1 MNIENQALYAANQ
14 TLHTILVVDDDADIQ
29 KLICMRLNAAGYQTL
44 TAYNGLEALNVIE
57 QQQPALVLSDL
68 RMPDMD
74 GMALLEAIRRKHV
87 TMPVIMLT
95 AHGSIPDAVKATQQ
109 GAFGFLTK
117 PFESQHLLQQVASA
131 LRLSGATQNQPSQDD
146 TWRSQILT
154 RSTEMEN
161 MLRQAKLVAMTDASV
176 FIQGES
182 GSGKELLARAIH
194 TASAR
199 AAKPFVA
206 INCGAIPENLLESEL
221 FGHAKGAFTGA
232 VKAHAGL
239 FQSAHG
245 GTLFL
250 DEIGDMPASLQVKVL
265 RALQER
271 LIRAVGSTQD
281 VPIDVRL
288 ISATH
293 RDLHEEMREGRFRE
307 DLFYRINVVT
317 LNIPPLSQRRE
328 DISLLAK
335 HFVDIF
341 NKKYRKTVQGF
352 APDALEMLISASWP
366 GNIRQLQ
373 NVIEQTVVLATAP
386 LIPLA
391 LVQRALRD
399 DGNSMMAFDTARMQF
414 EHQYL
419 SNLLK
424 TTQGNVALAAKIA
437 KRNRT
442 EFYSLLKRHKIDPK
456 SFQLPLE

>member
-1 MNIENQALYAANQ
+1 MNIATHAS
-14 TLHTILVVDDDADIQ
+14 ILVVDDDTDIQ
-29 KLICMRLNAAGYQTL
+29 KLICMRLNAAGYKTVSAQ
-44 TAYNGLEALNVIE
+44 NGLEALALIE
-57 QQQPALVLSDL
+57 QQQPDLVLTDM

-87 TMPVIMLT
+87 TLPVIMLT
-95 AHGSIPDAVKATQQ
+95 AHGSIPDAVKVTQQ

-117 PFESQHLLQQVASA
+117 PFDSQNLLQQVADA
-131 LRLSGATQNQPSQDD
+131 LRLSGTTQTPQSQEE
-146 TWRSQILT
+146 TWRSEILT

-161 MLRQAKLVAMTDASV
+161 MLRQAKLVAATDASL

-194 TASAR
+194 AASPR
-199 AAKPFVA
+199 AEKPFVA

-232 VKAHAGL
+232 VKAHVGL
-239 FQSAHG
+239 FQSANG

-271 LIRAVGSTQD
+271 LVRAVGSTQD
-281 VPIDVRL
+281 IPVDVRL

-293 RDLHEEMREGRFRE
+293 RDLNAEMREGRFRE
-307 DLFYRINVVT
+307 DLFYRINVVS
-317 LNIPPLSQRRE
+317 LSIPPLSERRE
-328 DISLLAK
+328 DISLLAN
-335 HFVDIF
+335 HFVGIF
-341 NKKYRKTVQGF
+341 SKKYRKSIHGF
-352 APDALEMLISASWP
+352 APDALEMLISAAWP
-366 GNIRQLQ
+366 GNVRQLQ
-373 NVIEQTVVLATAP
+373 NVIEQTVVLATTP
-386 LIPLA
+386 LISLN
-391 LVQRALRD
+391 LVQRALQD
-399 DGNSMMAFDTARMQF
+399 EGNSIVPLDTARLQF

-424 TTQGNVALAAKIA
+424 TTQGNVAQAAKIA

-442 EFYSLLKRHKIDPK
+442 EFYNLLKRHKIDPK
-456 SFQLPLE
+456 NFQSSSS